1 MSKPYTRIRGT
12 TPNVET
18 AARRLREDLTPAEKV
33 LWQALKKRQ
42 LNNLKFRNQHPVGH
56 FILDFYCPTH
66 KLVIEVDGSIHD
78 RQVEYDND
86 RSKQL
91 EAYGYH
97 IIRFRND
104 EILNNLDFVLQ
115 CIRETCDRLVPESAP
130 VPNSG
135 GAEPK
140 RS

>member
-1 MSKPYTRIRGT
+1 MPNPNSYNRIRGT

-18 AARRLREDLTPAEKV
+18 AARRLREDLTPAEAV

-56 FILDFYCPTH
+56 FILDFYCPSH
-66 KLVIEVDGSIHD
+66 KLVIEVDGGIHD

-91 EAYGYH
+91 ESHGYH

-115 CIRETCDRLVPESAP
+115 CIRETCDRLEAP
-130 VPNSG
+130 RPPILG
-135 GAEPK
+135 EQEK
-140 RS
+140 E